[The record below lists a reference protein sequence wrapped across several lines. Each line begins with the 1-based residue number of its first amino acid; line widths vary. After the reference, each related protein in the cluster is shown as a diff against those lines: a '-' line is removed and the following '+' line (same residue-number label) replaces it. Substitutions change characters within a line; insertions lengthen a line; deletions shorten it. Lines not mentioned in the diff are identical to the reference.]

1 MTLKSF
7 PLVLAAWA
15 AVSAAGAAQA
25 NRLVGVATRVD
36 AVMVDS
42 AGRQQTVAV
51 DQSGRCN
58 SLDAYQRGVR
68 NKIDASVSGTGTDT
82 HITQYG
88 RNTRTALKVRGNRKD
103 LHVFAGPC
111 PKGSAP
117 RPIKST
123 GSDRLDVIIAQCN

>member
-25 NRLVGVATRVD
+25 CPN